1 MQPKLRQPL
10 LLLLLLLSRQ
20 LFRQL
25 LTRLQLLQLI
35 LRLRLT
41 LLPLLPHA
49 LLILRFARQPL
60 EAMSIKVI

>member
-41 LLPLLPHA
+41 LLPHA